1 MVIVGGGLAG
11 TRLAQQ
17 LAGRVMGPGSG
28 SGPGSGTGAGS
39 GAGSGAVEVT
49 IIGEEQHPA
58 YNRVLLAEVLAGRY
72 APEVIALPTPA
83 AGVRR
88 LGGVRVVRVDRPTAE
103 VLCDDGRRVPYDAL
117 VLATG
122 SNPVLPPLRGLF
134 EPDGHDLPDGVHAF
148 RTMDDC
154 LALGAA
160 VHPGAR
166 AVVIGGGL
174 LGVSAARAL
183 AQRGAQVVLAHQGEH
198 LMERQ
203 LDPDASRLLRR
214 HMAAL
219 GVETHTECRVRGLRT
234 HSADAGY
241 GGDGGDG
248 RGSDGSRD
256 DRGRGDGGG
265 RAARAVSAVELADG
279 YALEADLVVLACGV
293 RPRVGLA
300 RAAGLEVARG
310 IVIDDELRT
319 SDPRVFAIGDCAE
332 HAGVVYG
339 LAGAAQEQADV
350 LARVLSPTPPLPETG
365 GLRPPAPHR
374 GSAPNPTRGS
384 APTPRRGS
392 APNPRP
398 GSAREADQSSAAD
411 ARHPA
416 TEPRPGSAAD
426 ANRDSAPSPRV
437 IPAHDALRD
446 PTPDPRRGTAP
457 NPCQDSTP
465 GTHQGSAQE
474 PLPGS
479 APTPCRGSVPGPHPG
494 SAHDAPRDPGP
505 HRGTASESCQGSALA
520 SHQGVIPEPQATAPA
535 SHRGSALGPQDGRGA
550 EPRQGSVPGAAD
562 ADRFVGNRSAGR
574 NGWAQ
579 TGHRAAPGD
588 ESSTRHTDPA
598 PGNETSA
605 RYTGT
610 RALTRL
616 TLTAVPGSPTLAVT
630 TAAAEAHSAPGPLD
644 LAAFGN
650 PIPAPGDDVI
660 HLTDATRN
668 TYRKVVVR
676 GDRLLGGILLGDLG
690 TVGALART
698 WEGDEPLPATPLL
711 HLLTNDGG
719 S

>member
-1 MVIVGGGLAG
+1 MVIVGGGMAG

-17 LAGRVMGPGSG
+17 LAAGAGAHASA
-28 SGPGSGTGAGS
+28 GAGS
-39 GAGSGAVEVT
+39 VEVT
-49 IIGEEQHPA
+49 IIGEEPHPA

-72 APEVIALPTPA
+72 APEVIALPAPA

-103 VLCDDGRRVPYDAL
+103 VVCDDGRRVPYDAL

-134 EPDGHDLPDGVHAF
+134 EPDGHELPDGVHAF

-160 VHPGAR
+160 VRPGAR

-183 AQRGAQVVLAHQGEH
+183 AQRGVQVVLAHQGEH

-203 LDPDASRLLRR
+203 LDPGASGVLRR

-219 GVETHTECRVRGLRT
+219 GVEVHTECRVRGLRT
-234 HSADAGY
+234 RAVN
-241 GGDGGDG
+241 
-248 RGSDGSRD
+248 
-256 DRGRGDGGG
+256 GG
-265 RAARAVSAVELADG
+265 RSVKAVELADG

-310 IVIDDELRT
+310 VVIDDELRT
-319 SDPRVFAIGDCAE
+319 SDARVFAIGDCAE
-332 HAGVVYG
+332 HAGIVYG

-350 LARVLSPTPPLPETG
+350 LARLLSPTPPRPETT
-365 GLRPPAPHR
+365 GLRPLAPHGGAAPEPAP
-374 GSAPNPTRGS
+374 G
-384 APTPRRGS
+384 
-392 APNPRP
+392 
-398 GSAREADQSSAAD
+398 DQ
-411 ARHPA
+411 
-416 TEPRPGSAAD
+416 
-426 ANRDSAPSPRV
+426 V
-437 IPAHDALRD
+437 
-446 PTPDPRRGTAP
+446 
-457 NPCQDSTP
+457 
-465 GTHQGSAQE
+465 
-474 PLPGS
+474 
-479 APTPCRGSVPGPHPG
+479 
-494 SAHDAPRDPGP
+494 
-505 HRGTASESCQGSALA
+505 
-520 SHQGVIPEPQATAPA
+520 
-535 SHRGSALGPQDGRGA
+535 
-550 EPRQGSVPGAAD
+550 
-562 ADRFVGNRSAGR
+562 VGNRPAEGAPPSGSWGR
-574 NGWAQ
+574 DGWAQ
-579 TGHRAAPGD
+579 PGHRAAPG
-588 ESSTRHTDPA
+588 
-598 PGNETSA
+598 GETVP
-605 RYTGT
+605 RYHGT
-610 RALTRL
+610 RTLTRL
-616 TLTAVPGSPTLAVT
+616 TLTSAPGSALAAT
-630 TAAAEAHSAPGPLD
+630 TAAPEGHSAPGSLD

-650 PIPAPGDDVI
+650 PTPAPGDDVI

-698 WEGDEPLPATPLL
+698 WESDEPLPATPLL